1 MPRGQEERSKL
12 STIILPAQNLH
23 VLFHRPCQVSQ
34 TRGCQLLQKIIWD
47 TTFLWARVYGFM
59 CNEPLEGL
67 YHHLIVSV
75 IRTFLIAS
83 SYCQLVEISH
93 CPPHIVSLL
102 KPRSLEQRARMNVG
116 WLDSSL
122 SIMEQVK
129 YNRVIC

>member
-1 MPRGQEERSKL
+1 MFCFIG
-12 STIILPAQNLH
+12 H
-23 VLFHRPCQVSQ
+23 VKFHRHEGVSYYKKSS
-34 TRGCQLLQKIIWD
+34 GIQLFVAL
-47 TTFLWARVYGFM
+47 RVM
-59 CNEPLEGL
+59 SLVKGL

-129 YNRVIC
+129 YNPVIC